1 MIFLCPTFTFS
12 SSSLLSSSLRLGCGD
27 LFAHEPVIPCLGGG
41 ARRQQELRLRAAVL
55 RISDA
60 AVHAEGERGRQ
71 FAKVISWSLDSE
83 IL

>member
-1 MIFLCPTFTFS
+1 MIFLS
-12 SSSLLSSSLRLGCGD
+12 HLHLLLVLSSLLLLAARLRRPFRTRACR
-27 LFAHEPVIPCLGGG
+27 IPCLGGG